1 MHATRFSKNFSS
13 ELIILYYFSILK
25 YSFITCEGWGWG
37 VGPVALAGAHGIH
50 SFIVLAVRV
59 DAAGAGS
66 AGSVKRC

>member
-1 MHATRFSKNFSS
+1 MWGLLRHAPV
-13 ELIILYYFSILK
+13 
-25 YSFITCEGWGWG
+25 WG
-37 VGPVALAGAHGIH
+37 LLRHAGAHGSH

>member
-1 MHATRFSKNFSS
+1 MGPVASCPS
-13 ELIILYYFSILK
+13 
-25 YSFITCEGWGWG
+25 